1 MTGDEQRWRTVAE
14 TAAHFKVGKN
24 RVYDGVKHEGW
35 PHRRPRKGVRA
46 PILFDPA
53 EDWPVIA
60 ELMRP
65 ASVTVPAVRPAPI
78 AKVDHGMR
86 RRMPHRTAA

>member
-1 MTGDEQRWRTVAE
+1 MSADEGRWRSVAE

-24 RVYDGVKHEGW
+24 RVYDGVKLEGW

-65 ASVTVPAVRPAPI
+65 ASVTAPAVRPYSA
-78 AKVDHGMR
+78 ARADRGMK
-86 RRMPHRTAA
+86 RRMPERRAA